1 MGKVFEGLKVVDLT
15 TALNGPFCTMFL
27 GDYGADV
34 IKIEPVGGEQS
45 RSWGPIDE
53 KSGVIYLTFFP
64 LYNFPDFNIGIY
76 VFNPPFDAAW
86 LQTAAAIPQAP
97 AVTPP
102 AIAPIGPVKAPIIDA
117 TPDITP

>member
-53 KSGVIYLTFFP
+53 KSGESGFYGFVNRNKKGCTL
-64 LYNFPDFNIGIY
+64 NFMN
-76 VFNPPFDAAW
+76 W
-86 LQTAAAIPQAP
+86 LRMQMSWLKTTEAE
-97 AVTPP
+97 
-102 AIAPIGPVKAPIIDA
+102 
-117 TPDITP
+117 

>member
-53 KSGVIYLTFFP
+53 KSGES
-64 LYNFPDFNIGIY
+64 GILHHR
-76 VFNPPFDAAW
+76 VHLDAQARLAYARVEADPRPGARPA
-86 LQTAAAIPQAP
+86 LQAADRAVQPHRRPQGTAQPGGRAA
-97 AVTPP
+97 
-102 AIAPIGPVKAPIIDA
+102 
-117 TPDITP
+117 